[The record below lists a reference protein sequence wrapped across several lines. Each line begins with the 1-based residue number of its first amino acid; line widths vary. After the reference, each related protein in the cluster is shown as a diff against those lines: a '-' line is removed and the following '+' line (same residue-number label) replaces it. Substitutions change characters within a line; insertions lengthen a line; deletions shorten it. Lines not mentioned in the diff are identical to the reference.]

1 MIRILK
7 THQIYKP
14 FWLPHDIMMGVI
26 SYANSRVK
34 FWLVHCIESSSHLKV
49 WSVCSKF
56 PVFWN
61 TVEPPLSDHPKC
73 KDLVAAYGRWSLT
86 RIEPQRFSSD
96 KKSGRVYFNEENLL
110 HAISKLRHVQLHVVT
125 KALRIFEVG

>member
-14 FWLPHDIMMGVI
+14 FWLPYDIMMGVI

-61 TVEPPLSDHPKC
+61 TVEPSISDHPKC

-86 RIEPQRFSSD
+86 RIEPQGFSSD

-125 KALRIFEVG
+125 KALLTFEVG

>member
-26 SYANSRVK
+26 SYANSCVK

-61 TVEPPLSDHPKC
+61 TVEPPISDHPKC

-86 RIEPQRFSSD
+86 RIEPQGFSSD
-96 KKSGRVYFNEENLL
+96 KKSVHVYFNEENLL
-110 HAISKLRHVQLHVVT
+110 HAFSKLRHMQLHNVT
-125 KALRIFEVG
+125 KALRTFEVG